1 MKHQIDP
8 APSSGNPIGGYYYR
22 RPLSA
27 SELLPAVSVGLGAA
41 LLAGLATF
49 YLTKIYL
56 QRTPLLPDQRRLDT
70 HPASSRAT

>member
-1 MKHQIDP
+1 MKNQIDP
-8 APSSGNPIGGYYYR
+8 APSSGNPIGAYYYR

-49 YLTKIYL
+49 YLTRVTSESI
-56 QRTPLLPDQRRLDT
+56 RG
-70 HPASSRAT
+70 RALSAAIETST